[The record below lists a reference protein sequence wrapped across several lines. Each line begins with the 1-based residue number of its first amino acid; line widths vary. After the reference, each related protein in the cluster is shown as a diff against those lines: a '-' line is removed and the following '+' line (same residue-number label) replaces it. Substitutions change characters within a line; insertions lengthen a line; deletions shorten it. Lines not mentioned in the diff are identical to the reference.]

1 MIHYDGCR
9 YEFQISSAVTSS
21 LSQFCVQFGS
31 YMLILYMLE
40 TLFRLGVDQGYKE
53 TVRTKIEEFRFSC
66 LWLSAVGSG
75 MSLCTAQ
82 YSAFKIQHEH
92 DTTSS
97 QRLVYFLAC
106 VFNTIAMMTSCLM
119 FLTVIV
125 LPVSEYVGRYHIM
138 ILVIILAGI
147 LGVSVLVNLILAG
160 FGMDVTQIKTDKVV
174 TAGLSN
180 NALTALLRF
189 SQVGRGRWSV
199 ILGSVN
205 VIGKLYSLLTIN
217 LFLPSS
223 QLLVHPF
230 SKFYANSPR
239 SPALHYAIAKQLTCY
254 NVIMVITAI
263 LLAVDINIYNFNYSL
278 SFATRNLLV
287 VANVFCV
294 PCIFLSLLI
303 LFKFYSSHDIWTSNG
318 VHLVWQTDTNLVDQ
332 DNLEAGMTELGDTM
346 FEETNVTELEDT
358 TLTADNDESIGNLIP
373 AAESTTLS
381 NGDTNS
387 NNEEQNEST
396 EADRIHVKKK
406 KKIKIIK
413 TQTSKLNNKMKTS
426 CCSFVLE
433 AADVVVGGKW
443 VNVSD

>member
-1 MIHYDGCR
+1 M
-9 YEFQISSAVTSS
+9 
-21 LSQFCVQFGS
+21 
-31 YMLILYMLE
+31 ILYMLE
-40 TLFRLGVDQGYKE
+40 TLFRLGVDHGYKE
-53 TVRTKIEEFRFSC
+53 TVRSKIEEFRFSG
-66 LWLSAVGSG
+66 LWLSGVASG
-75 MSLCTAQ
+75 LALCTAQ

-92 DTTSS
+92 DITTT
-97 QRLVYFLAC
+97 QKVVYFLAC
-106 VFNTIAMMTSCLM
+106 IFNTIAMMTCCLM
-119 FLTVIV
+119 FLTVII

-138 ILVIILAGI
+138 ILVISLAAI
-147 LGVSVLVNLILAG
+147 LGVSVLVNLILAL
-160 FGMDVTQIKTDKVV
+160 FGLDLSQIKTDRVL

-189 SQVGRGRWSV
+189 SQVGRGRWAV
-199 ILGSVN
+199 ILGCVN
-205 VIGKLYSLLTIN
+205 VLGKLYSLVTIN
-217 LFLPSS
+217 LFLPPS

-263 LLAVDINIYNFNYSL
+263 LLAVDINIYNFNYGL
-278 SFATRNLLV
+278 SVATRNLLV
-287 VANVFCV
+287 AANVFCV

-303 LFKFYSSHDIWTSNG
+303 LFKFYSTHDIWTSNG
-318 VHLVWQTDTNLVDQ
+318 VHLVYQTDPNLEQ
-332 DNLEAGMTELGDTM
+332 DNLEAGMTEMGDTM
-346 FEETNVTELEDT
+346 FEQTNVTEIEDT

-373 AAESTTLS
+373 AAESTTIS

-396 EADRIHVKKK
+396 EADRIHIKKK

-413 TQTSKLNNKMKTS
+413 TQTSKLNNKMKNS
-426 CCSFVLE
+426 CCNFVLE

>member
-1 MIHYDGCR
+1 M
-9 YEFQISSAVTSS
+9 
-21 LSQFCVQFGS
+21 
-31 YMLILYMLE
+31 ILYMLE
-40 TLFRLGVDQGYKE
+40 TLFRLGVDNGYKE
-53 TVRTKIEEFRFSC
+53 TVRSKIEEFRFSG
-66 LWLSAVGSG
+66 LWLSGVASG
-75 MSLCTAQ
+75 LALCTAQ

-92 DTTSS
+92 DITTT
-97 QRLVYFLAC
+97 QKVVYFLAC
-106 VFNTIAMMTSCLM
+106 IFNTIAMMTCCLM
-119 FLTVIV
+119 FLTVII

-138 ILVIILAGI
+138 ILVISLAAI
-147 LGVSVLVNLILAG
+147 LGVSVLVNLILAL
-160 FGMDVTQIKTDKVV
+160 FGLDLSQIKTDRVL

-189 SQVGRGRWSV
+189 SQVGRGRWAV
-199 ILGSVN
+199 ILGCVN
-205 VIGKLYSLLTIN
+205 VLGKLYSLVTIN
-217 LFLPSS
+217 LFLPPS

-263 LLAVDINIYNFNYSL
+263 LLAVDINIYNFNYGL
-278 SFATRNLLV
+278 SVATRNLLV
-287 VANVFCV
+287 AANVFCV

-318 VHLVWQTDTNLVDQ
+318 VHLVYQTDPNLEQ
-332 DNLEAGMTELGDTM
+332 DNLEAGMTEMGDTM
-346 FEETNVTELEDT
+346 FEQTNVTEIEDT

-373 AAESTTLS
+373 AAESTTIS

-396 EADRIHVKKK
+396 EADRIHIKKK

-413 TQTSKLNNKMKTS
+413 TQTSKLNNKMKNS
-426 CCSFVLE
+426 CCNFVLE